1 MYTRKSLRPL
11 FVWQHYGWRP
21 LLIFAAYD
29 ALVGLLYGPLDI
41 HWLDIPWQPVALLGT
56 AVAFYIG
63 FKSNGSYA
71 RFWEGRQLWGSI
83 VNTTRVWTLRVLDF
97 VQAPAHEHLPDHQ
110 EIQELHRRL
119 VYRQLAW
126 CNALRLHL
134 RRQTAELWDS
144 EVAPYLTDPADRAL
158 ATTAN
163 PPTHLLRRQS
173 QELLA
178 LHQRGLLTEY
188 RQVAMADTIQD
199 LFNAQGACER
209 IKNTPFP
216 RQYAYFSYVFVWLFA
231 AVLPLGLVE
240 EFDSRVAL
248 GPYHVWLMVPF
259 AALVSW
265 VFHTIEVVGHN
276 SENPFDNHVND
287 VPMTTICRSIE
298 IDLRELLGET
308 TLLKPLQPV
317 ADVLY

>member
-29 ALVGLLYGPLDI
+29 ALVCLLYGPLDI

-83 VNTTRVWTLRVLDF
+83 VNTSRVWALRVFDF
-97 VQAPAHEHLPDHQ
+97 VQATPNERLPDRQ
-110 EIQELHRRL
+110 EVHELHRRL
-119 VYRQLAW
+119 LYRQLAW
-126 CNALRLHL
+126 CHALRLHL
-134 RRQTAELWDS
+134 RRQTAELWAS
-144 EVAPYLTDPADRAL
+144 EVAPYLTDPADIAL
-158 ATTAN
+158 VTTAN
-163 PPTHLLRRQS
+163 PPTHLLRHQS

-178 LHQRGLLTEY
+178 LHQRGLLSEY
-188 RQVAMADTIQD
+188 RHVAMMDTIQD

-216 RQYAYFSYVFVWLFA
+216 RQYAYFSFVFVWLFA

-240 EFDSRVAL
+240 EFDSRLAL
-248 GPYHVWLMVPF
+248 GPFHVWLMVPF

-276 SENPFDNHVND
+276 SENPFDNQVND

-308 TLLKPLQPV
+308 NLPKPLQPV
-317 ADVLY
+317 EDVLY